1 MFWLFPCS
9 YSILLLLATSSSRR
23 GSSSNQ
29 KNKIAGSRPN
39 DYKKGRGRYSR
50 DGRKRQ
56 RSNDNSD
63 KKKNDRE
70 ELVVPLP
77 QVATSSSTLTYFSC
91 RHSYED
97 ILMEEIQSLLSPD
110 NNDDNDDD
118 YLNTNAMMEGG
129 LLYSPCPGLVRVDSQ
144 LMDQWHSLHDE
155 NSNELMDP
163 VYALQI
169 FPNVKIVEGSSI
181 SQLSQAICDIIVTSE
196 NQESMRKLP
205 KGTLRLHSLVPG
217 MCKGQ
222 TKPKLFSRS
231 QTLGSSVLKSLKSI
245 LPAAR
250 TTKNTHDVQCLV
262 QIMLQSPTI
271 ALVSLAFLSP
281 SSPKNWPNVYN
292 PLGLVNVNI
301 ETRSMPSS
309 AYRKVME
316 AMECM
321 KCKPKKNDIVYD
333 LGACPGGWTSVFY
346 HDVGIQNTIY
356 AIDRS
361 PLDPSLMK
369 NNVIQ
374 FIQGDAFAFQ
384 PPTSTSNSIDINT
397 EHWMV
402 SDVIAYPSRC
412 IELLQTWCQPD
423 VLVSHMIVTMKFQS
437 HPTLHELQNALTMVR
452 EKLSQRENKHILYSV
467 RAKHFF
473 SNKNE
478 VTIMIHP
485 QETKHTI
492 RDHDDESENN
502 NNIIGTPLYPSAMFP
517 SILSDRK

>member
-1 MFWLFPCS
+1 MFWLLPCS

-23 GSSSNQ
+23 GSTSNR
-29 KNKIAGSRPN
+29 KNKIDDNGPDN
-39 DYKKGRGRYSR
+39 LKKGRGRYSR
-50 DGRKRQ
+50 DGRKR
-56 RSNDNSD
+56 RKSNENSD
-63 KKKNDRE
+63 NKKNERE
-70 ELVVPLP
+70 ELIVPLP
-77 QVATSSSTLTYFSC
+77 PLTTSSSTLTYFSC

-110 NNDDNDDD
+110 DDD
-118 YLNTNAMMEGG
+118 YLSSNAIMEEG

-144 LMDQWHSLHDE
+144 LMDQWHSLHDA
-155 NSNELMDP
+155 NVNELMDP

-181 SQLSQAICDIIVTSE
+181 SQLSQAICDVILASE
-196 NQESMRKLP
+196 DEESMRKLP
-205 KGTLRLHSLVPG
+205 KGTLRIHSLVPG

-222 TKPKLFSRS
+222 TKPKLLSRS
-231 QTLGSSVLKSLKSI
+231 QTLGSSVLKSLQSI

-250 TTKNTHDVQCLV
+250 TNKNTHDIQCLV

-271 ALVSLAFLSP
+271 AIVSLAFLSP
-281 SSPKNWPNVYN
+281 SSHKNWPNAYN

-301 ETRSMPSS
+301 ESRTMPSS

-321 KCKPKKNDIVYD
+321 KCIPQKNDIIYD

-384 PPTSTSNSIDINT
+384 PPTYNSNSIDIDT

-423 VLVSHMIVTMKFQS
+423 VIVSHMIVTMKFQS
-437 HPTLHELQNALTMVR
+437 HPTLHELQSALAMVR
-452 EKLSQRENKHILYSV
+452 ERLRQRENKTTLYSV

-485 QETKHTI
+485 QKNESTT
-492 RDHDDESENN
+492 RDLDDKSENG

-517 SILSDRK
+517 SI